1 VAAQAEAGEGASRAG
16 RQHERPDERLVA
28 IDPARPD
35 PAVLARAAAV
45 LRAGGLV
52 AFPTETV
59 YGLGANA
66 LDDAAVRRIYAAKGR
81 DAADPLIV
89 HLAGQEDLPA
99 VAVEPPAVVALLGA
113 RFWPGPLTLVLRKS
127 GRVPD
132 SATAGLPSVA
142 VRVPRHPVAQGLLR
156 AAGVPVAAP
165 SANTF
170 TRTSATTA
178 GHVLEDLGGRVDLI
192 LDGGPAPIGIES
204 TVLAVAPDGALRLLR
219 PGAVP
224 VEAVDAALA
233 AAGLPPV
240 APRAPD
246 GAPAPAPG
254 AAAPAPGQML
264 KHYAPRARLLYVRG
278 EGDGARTALLA
289 AAGAALARGERVGL
303 LLYDEDAALPA
314 ALGAA
319 GATPPEGGAG
329 DAGRVQSAALGPAS
343 DPAGVA
349 RSLFAAMRRLDALGV
364 DVILARGLPQSGL
377 GLAIDDRLT
386 RAAGSR
392 VLPAGPD

>member
-1 VAAQAEAGEGASRAG
+1 V
-16 RQHERPDERLVA
+16 VA
-28 IDPARPD
+28 IDPLHPD
-35 PAVLARAAAV
+35 AAVLARAAAV

-66 LDDAAVRRIYAAKGR
+66 LDDAAVRRVYAAKGR
-81 DAADPLIV
+81 AAADPLIV
-89 HLAGQEDLPA
+89 HLASREGLA
-99 VAVEPPAVVALLGA
+99 GVAVDPPAVVGLLGE
-113 RFWPGPLTLVLRKS
+113 RFWPGPLTLVLPKS
-127 GRVPD
+127 PRIPD

-178 GHVLEDLGGRVDLI
+178 AHVLEDLGERVDLI

-224 VEAVDAALA
+224 VEAVDAVLA

-240 APRAPD
+240 ARRAA
-246 GAPAPAPG
+246 GEAAGPAPG
-254 AAAPAPGQML
+254 AAAAAPGQML

-278 EGDGARTALLA
+278 EGDGARAALLG
-289 AAGAALARGERVGL
+289 AAGAALGRGQRVGL

-319 GATPPEGGAG
+319 PGE
-329 DAGRVQSAALGPAS
+329 VLSASLGPAT
-343 DPAGVA
+343 DPAAVA
-349 RSLFAAMRRLDALGV
+349 RRLFAAMRRLDALGV
-364 DVILARGLPQSGL
+364 DVILARSLPEDGL

-392 VLPAGPD
+392 VLPAAAAGGRPDQPEAGPSGAGNA

>member
-1 VAAQAEAGEGASRAG
+1 
-16 RQHERPDERLVA
+16 
-28 IDPARPD
+28 
-35 PAVLARAAAV
+35 VLARAAAV

-66 LDDAAVRRIYAAKGR
+66 LDDAAVRRVYAAKGR

-89 HLAGQEDLPA
+89 HLAGQADLAA

-127 GRVPD
+127 GRIPD

-233 AAGLPPV
+233 GAGLPPV
-240 APRAPD
+240 AVETRAP
-246 GAPAPAPG
+246 GAAPAPAPG
-254 AAAPAPGQML
+254 APATAPGQML

-278 EGDGARTALLA
+278 EGDGARAALRA

-314 ALGAA
+314 ALGADPDGTA
-319 GATPPEGGAG
+319 GS
-329 DAGRVQSAALGPAS
+329 AGRVLSAALGPAA
-343 DPAGVA
+343 DPAAVA
-349 RSLFAAMRRLDALGV
+349 RVLFAAMRRLDALGV
-364 DVILARGLPQSGL
+364 DVILARSLPESGL

-392 VLPAGPD
+392 VLPAAGPD